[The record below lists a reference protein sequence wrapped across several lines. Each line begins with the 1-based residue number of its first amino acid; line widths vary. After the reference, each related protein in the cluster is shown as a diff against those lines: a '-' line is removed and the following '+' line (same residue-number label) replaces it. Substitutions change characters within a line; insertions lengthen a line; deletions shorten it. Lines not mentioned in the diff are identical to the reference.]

1 VYIRYN
7 KSGNKIMAKRSERI
21 TTFVTVETKKAMELL
36 AVKQRRSLSNLAGT
50 ILDESVKEKK

>member
-21 TTFVTVETKKAMELL
+21 TAFVTVETKKALIEK
-36 AVKQRRSLSNLAGT
+36 ADKEGRSLSNLAGT

>member
-1 VYIRYN
+1 MT
-7 KSGNKIMAKRSERI
+7 KKSERV